1 MDICKVLRGCQ
12 WSPVRTSC
20 TEVTRASGFP
30 QFENVLNTLDFS
42 TILQC
47 RQVEAAGSELSQ
59 TRPHDFR
66 FQILTQAFTH
76 CLPVVAVYFSL
87 FHRSHDSC
95 SLRSLAL
102 GLAWFLIEPTCH
114 SSTLCQP
121 FHLLERVS
129 EQRYPRWSHKV
140 CSTFL
145 WSYATVK
152 TLMDCNGPLMS
163 LENLSMTFDN
173 LDLWKRTWRRLSRLA
188 KTPMD
193 LNGP

>member
-76 CLPVVAVYFSL
+76 CLPVVAVYIS
-87 FHRSHDSC
+87 RM
-95 SLRSLAL
+95 
-102 GLAWFLIEPTCH
+102 
-114 SSTLCQP
+114 TL
-121 FHLLERVS
+121 V
-129 EQRYPRWSHKV
+129 
-140 CSTFL
+140 
-145 WSYATVK
+145 A
-152 TLMDCNGPLMS
+152 
-163 LENLSMTFDN
+163 
-173 LDLWKRTWRRLSRLA
+173 LDLWHSGWRDFLLSRRVTLVHCA
-188 KTPMD
+188 SRFTCSNGSPNSGTPAEATKFVARSC
-193 LNGP
+193 GRRPP